1 MFVGNMKFVGVFYI
15 KKIWQQSARNSCF
28 FHVIVPTACT
38 VLVQFQIYVRK
49 SQEKKVS
56 GEKPGNKKVLIF

>member
-28 FHVIVPTACT
+28 FHVIVPTSCT
-38 VLVQFQIYVRK
+38 VLVQFRIYVRK
-49 SQEKKVS
+49 SQEKKFL
-56 GEKPGNKKVLIF
+56 GKNLEIKKS

>member
-1 MFVGNMKFVGVFYI
+1 MFVGNMKFLGGFYI

-49 SQEKKVS
+49 SQEKKFL
-56 GEKPGNKKVLIF
+56 GKNLEIKKS